1 MSLHRRATSQTS
13 QRRNRARAMAID
25 TRPARSRSR
34 RRERSSEPAADWRD
48 GLIPA
53 GVVAVLGGIV
63 CYHHA
68 VVSELVSRIL

>member
-1 MSLHRRATSQTS
+1 
-13 QRRNRARAMAID
+13 MAID
-25 TRPARSRSR
+25 TRPARSR

>member
-13 QRRNRARAMAID
+13 RRRNRARAMAID
-25 TRPARSRSR
+25 TRPARSR

-68 VVSELVSRIL
+68 LVSELVSRIL